1 MRETVTRHKR
11 ARERYHRAVRVSS
24 WCSGAV
30 ALAVAIGFGAPAF
43 AAPPQLGVGITV
55 GAAGV
60 AKDQR
65 VWDET
70 VFHLGA
76 RGDLLFGRDGSNGFG
91 VGPYLELLTHDFGEV
106 QGGAGASLLLPV
118 TELYPIVLS
127 AGGYLRVPWRSE
139 PGPIADRTYGVEP
152 GVAGTIFFG
161 TRSFNFHTPYEITV
175 GVIGQARFGL
185 GESRESSFVVAA
197 QLDLAALWVPVVFIV
212 HGLQESPEA
221 ARIK

>member
-1 MRETVTRHKR
+1 VL
-11 ARERYHRAVRVSS
+11 
-24 WCSGAV
+24 
-30 ALAVAIGFGAPAF
+30 LAAFLGSAAPAL
-43 AAPPQLGVGITV
+43 AAPPQVGVGITV

-65 VWDET
+65 LWDET

-76 RGDLLFGRDGSNGFG
+76 RGDVLFGRDGSNGFG
-91 VGPYLELLTHDFGEV
+91 VGPYLEVLTHDFGEL

-118 TELYPIVLS
+118 HELFPIVLS

-139 PGPIADRTYGVEP
+139 PGPIADRSYGVEP
-152 GVAGTIFFG
+152 GVAGTVFFG
-161 TRSFNFHTPYEITV
+161 TRSFNFHSSYEITV

-185 GESRESSFVVAA
+185 GESRESSFVLAA
-197 QLDLAALWVPVVFIV
+197 QLDLAALWVPWVFIV

-221 ARIK
+221 QRIK